1 MNEAF
6 IRTEHV
12 LGISAMEKLRASRV
26 AIFGLGGVGGYVV
39 EALARSGVG
48 ALDLVDNDRVAL
60 SNLNRLILATLDTL
74 GMDKVDAAAQ
84 RVKSINPACR
94 VRCYKT
100 FYLPE
105 TKGQFDFSQYDYV
118 VDAIDTV
125 AGKLALIEEC
135 RAAGTP
141 ILCAMG
147 TGNKRDPSLLRLCD
161 LYETQNDA
169 LARVM
174 RKECRRRGIEQLRV
188 VYSPEEPVCLGPELH
203 EPESRRRS
211 IPGSTAFV
219 PPAAGLL
226 IASEV
231 VRALIG

>member
-1 MNEAF
+1 MRRLAQ
-6 IRTEHV
+6 
-12 LGISAMEKLRASRV
+12 ARV
-26 AIFGLGGVGGYVV
+26 AIFGLGGVGGYVL

-48 ALDLVDNDRVAL
+48 ALDLIDNDKVAL
-60 SNLNRLILATLDTL
+60 SNLNRQILATLDTV
-74 GMDKVDAAAQ
+74 GMDKTEAAAI
-84 RVKSINPACR
+84 RVKSINPECV

-105 TKGQFDFSQYDYV
+105 TKAQFDFTQYDYV

-125 AGKLALIEEC
+125 AGKLALIEQARE
-135 RAAGTP
+135 AGTP

-147 TGNKRDPSLLRLCD
+147 TGNKRNPALLRVCD
-161 LYETQNDA
+161 LFETENDA

-174 RKECRRRGIEQLRV
+174 RRECRRRGIERVKV
-188 VYSPEEPVCLGPELH
+188 VYSPEEPDCRGPEIR
-203 EPESRRRS
+203 EADSTRRS

-231 VRALIG
+231 VRELIG

>member
-1 MNEAF
+1 MDEAF

-12 LGISAMEKLRASRV
+12 LGTAAMEKLSAARV
-26 AIFGLGGVGGYVV
+26 AVFGLGGVGGWVV
-39 EALARSGVG
+39 EALARSGIG
-48 ALDLVDNDRVAL
+48 ALDLVDNDRVAR
-60 SNLNRLILATLDTL
+60 SNLNRQILATLDTL
-74 GMDKVDAAAQ
+74 GMDKVEAAER
-84 RVKSINPACR
+84 RVKSIHPACT
-94 VRCYKT
+94 VRTYKC

-105 TKGQFDFSQYDYV
+105 TKGQFDFTQYDYV

-147 TGNKRDPSLLRLCD
+147 TGNKRDPSLLRVCD
-161 LYETQNDA
+161 LYETRNDA
-169 LARVM
+169 LSRVM
-174 RKECRRRGIEQLRV
+174 RKECRRRGIERLRV
-188 VYSPEEPVCLGPELH
+188 VYSPEEPLCLGPALS
-203 EPESRRRS
+203 EPDSRRRS
-211 IPGSTAFV
+211 IPGSTPFV

-231 VRALIG
+231 VKALIN

>member
-12 LGISAMEKLRASRV
+12 LGSPAMEKLRASRV

-48 ALDLVDNDRVAL
+48 ALDLVDNDSLVC
-60 SNLNRLILATLDTL
+60 SNLNRQILATLDTL
-74 GMDKVDAAAQ
+74 GMDKVEAAAR
-84 RVKSINPACR
+84 RVRSINPACR

-135 RAAGTP
+135 RAAATP